1 MKIDLSGRVTV
12 VTGGTAG
19 IGLAA
24 VRLFL
29 EAGAAVAF
37 CGRDK
42 DKSADVAEVLRADY
56 PRAKILAEACD
67 VLDKSNV
74 EAFASAVKTTFGGT
88 DCGFKC
94 RPGETSTFD
103 DTSDAAWR
111 EELELKYFSVLN
123 PAHAFLPH

>member
-37 CGRDK
+37 CG
-42 DKSADVAEVLRADY
+42 
-56 PRAKILAEACD
+56 PAK
-67 VLDKSNV
+67 
-74 EAFASAVKTTFGGT
+74 
-88 DCGFKC
+88 
-94 RPGETSTFD
+94 
-103 DTSDAAWR
+103 
-111 EELELKYFSVLN
+111 
-123 PAHAFLPH
+123 

>member
-1 MKIDLSGRVTV
+1 MVAEDDIETNLVNALVKTAETLSGRLNYRARDVFPVERIVKIDLSGRVTV

-56 PRAKILAEACD
+56 PRAKIWP
-67 VLDKSNV
+67 
-74 EAFASAVKTTFGGT
+74 
-88 DCGFKC
+88 
-94 RPGETSTFD
+94 RPAMCSINQTS
-103 DTSDAAWR
+103 R
-111 EELELKYFSVLN
+111 
-123 PAHAFLPH
+123 HLPPL

>member
-42 DKSADVAEVLRADY
+42 EKSADVAEVQSRLP
-56 PRAKILAEACD
+56 PRK
-67 VLDKSNV
+67 NY
-74 EAFASAVKTTFGGT
+74 G
-88 DCGFKC
+88 
-94 RPGETSTFD
+94 
-103 DTSDAAWR
+103 
-111 EELELKYFSVLN
+111 
-123 PAHAFLPH
+123 